1 MSLDKNIVVII
12 GRATKDVEVRTFK
25 GVNGEF
31 QKAIFTVA
39 TNYTRTNKNT
49 VPPTKIEETEFHR
62 CFAKGAMVAG
72 ASYIKKGQYVS
83 LTGRLKS
90 REYEEHLEA
99 PGIGKLYLPGADGKN
114 VPLMVKRYITEIQV
128 FELGLEPKSWS
139 QPASGQAAPPAPAG
153 GNVVYGSAA
162 PATTGAAPMPP
173 ATPQAAAQ
181 AAADA
186 AFAASNGT
194 IANL

>member
-1 MSLDKNIVVII
+1 MLDKNLVIII
-12 GRATKDVEVRTFK
+12 GRATKDVEIRTFK

-39 TNYTRTNKNT
+39 TNFTRTNKNT
-49 VPPTKIEETEFHR
+49 NPPTKVEETEFHR

-114 VPLMVKRYITEIQV
+114 VPLMIKRYITEIQV

-139 QPASGQAAPPAPAG
+139 QPATGQAPPAPAG

-162 PATTGAAPMPP
+162 PATTGAAAMPP
-173 ATPQAAAQ
+173 ATPEAAAQ